1 MGRERVIVEIENPD
15 QALKLEETVKTGYCD
30 PIAENLVAWIA
41 VEEDLVSSYEKL
53 SEKYPQQDIKNVMKE
68 LHEESKNNIIVLHEI
83 LKSIEQLGQARDQR
97 RHLIEKLI
105 NSNSAS

>member
-1 MGRERVIVEIENPD
+1 MGRERVLVEIENPD
-15 QALKLEETVKTGYCD
+15 QALKLEETVRTGYCD

-53 SEKYPQQDIKNVMKE
+53 SKKYPQPEIENAMKE
-68 LHEESKNNIIVLHEI
+68 LGEESKNNIIVLHEI

-97 RHLIEKLI
+97 RHLLEKLAI
-105 NSNSAS
+105 SSS